1 MTSPFQRALI
11 TLPLSP
17 SQKEILNQRYVPLV
31 NHLKARTFRVSILF
45 HTSRVI
51 VTVGSL
57 IVPALLSIQYS
68 QTSELKWN
76 SDIYWVAWTISLFV
90 TICNGLLTL
99 FKLDKRYYY
108 LHTVVEQLISEG
120 WEYVEL
126 SGRFSGFYTPNTAP
140 THENQFVFF
149 CHAIEKLRM
158 RQIQEEYYK
167 LTDSSAQE
175 IKQIKG
181 QEQSNAFSVDGLIP
195 PTPLRFDLSKIPKE
209 LYDLI
214 RQNESSRVQVG
225 DGAAASSGAAG
236 KEKGAKTNTKENNEN
251 GEAGSVSMLMELQT
265 ESP

>member
-1 MTSPFQRALI
+1 M
-11 TLPLSP
+11 
-17 SQKEILNQRYVPLV
+17 
-31 NHLKARTFRVSILF
+31 
-45 HTSRVI
+45 
-51 VTVGSL
+51 
-57 IVPALLSIQYS
+57 
-68 QTSELKWN
+68 
-76 SDIYWVAWTISLFV
+76 AWTISLFV

-175 IKQIKG
+175 IKHAGGLGG
-181 QEQSNAFSVDGLIP
+181 QSGGQSNAFSVDGLIP

-251 GEAGSVSMLMELQT
+251 RESGPVPMLVKMQE
-265 ESP
+265 EIP

>member
-1 MTSPFQRALI
+1 MTLALA
-11 TLPLSP
+11 P

-31 NHLKARTFRVSILF
+31 NHLKSRTFRVSILF

-68 QTSELKWN
+68 QTSEVKGN
-76 SDIYWVAWTISLFV
+76 TDIYWAAWTVSLFV

-108 LHTVVEQLISEG
+108 LHTVTEQLISEG

-158 RQIQEEYYK
+158 RQVQEEYYK
-167 LTDSSAQE
+167 LTDSSTQE
-175 IKQIKG
+175 VKQIKG

-214 RQNESSRVQVG
+214 RQNETSRVQVG
-225 DGAAASSGAAG
+225 DGADGRAI
-236 KEKGAKTNTKENNEN
+236 KETNTKNKKETNNEN
-251 GEAGSVSMLMELQT
+251 GETRTMPMLVELQ
-265 ESP
+265 EEIP